1 MPSDQAE
8 PLRQQAR
15 RMSSPRRQ
23 GPDSSG
29 KPRARRIAVTS
40 GKGGVGK
47 SNVSLNMAIAFGK
60 LGQKVLLV
68 DADTNLANLDILLGL
83 KIRATLYDVVAGDAY
98 FSEVLVNGPE
108 GIKILPGSSG
118 VVDMLDRDSEVRNKL
133 IAAFEEFERLY
144 DIILIDTGAGLSEN
158 VMQFVIGADDVIL
171 VTNSE
176 PTSITDAY
184 AMIKVAITRNPVLK
198 IHVLINLAQRQRD
211 AMDTFEK
218 LQLAVRN
225 FLQVHVD
232 LMGYL
237 PVDPN
242 VPVAVARQE
251 PFITLFPR
259 SPATTAMMMMA
270 RKYMKMPVQ
279 QGDRANFLQ
288 RIFSSRGEE

>member
-8 PLRQQAR
+8 PLRKQSR
-15 RMSSPRRQ
+15 RMGSPRRQ
-23 GPDSSG
+23 SREEGG
-29 KPRARRIAVTS
+29 KKRARRIAVTS

-47 SNVSLNMAIAFGK
+47 SNISLNLAITFGK
-60 LGQKVLLV
+60 LGQRVLLV

-83 KIRATLYDVVAGDAY
+83 KMRATLYDVITGDAY
-98 FSEVLVNGPE
+98 FSEVLTNGPA

-118 VVDMLDRDSEVRNKL
+118 VVEMLERDSEVRNKM
-133 IAAFEEFERLY
+133 ISAFEEFERLY

-158 VMQFVIGADDVIL
+158 VMQFVVGADDVIL

-184 AMIKVAITRNPVLK
+184 AMVKVAITRNPMLK
-198 IHVLINLAQRQRD
+198 IMVLINLAQRQRD

-225 FLQVHVD
+225 FLHVD
-232 LMGYL
+232 LDLLGYL

-242 VPVAVARQE
+242 VPVAVAKRE
-251 PFITLFPR
+251 PFATLFPR
-259 SPATTAMMMMA
+259 SPATTALMMMA
-270 RKYMKMPVQ
+270 RKYLKMPVSSE
-279 QGDRANFLQ
+279 DRANFLQ
-288 RIFSSRGEE
+288 RIFTSRSED